1 MHPLVLMS
9 VSDHF
14 TRDALRASKPAASPS
29 PSGLLFGVQRD
40 IGAEIFTSCD
50 MPLLIAEGGPSLDK
64 KFLEQQQSLSAQ
76 AAVPRGA
83 VRHSATPTPFVAQ
96 YLWRFLATSSWAG
109 TLPPTHLTP
118 ATLVSTD
125 RHAAAGTRSV
135 LIAAHGAASHSRRWR
150 SLTSHPS
157 CYTFAPP

>member
-1 MHPLVLMS
+1 MDAICVHPLVLMS

-14 TRDALRASKPAASPS
+14 TRDTLRAPKPAAS

-76 AAVPRGA
+76 AAAR
-83 VRHSATPTPFVAQ
+83 
-96 YLWRFLATSSWAG
+96 
-109 TLPPTHLTP
+109 
-118 ATLVSTD
+118 
-125 RHAAAGTRSV
+125 
-135 LIAAHGAASHSRRWR
+135 
-150 SLTSHPS
+150 
-157 CYTFAPP
+157 